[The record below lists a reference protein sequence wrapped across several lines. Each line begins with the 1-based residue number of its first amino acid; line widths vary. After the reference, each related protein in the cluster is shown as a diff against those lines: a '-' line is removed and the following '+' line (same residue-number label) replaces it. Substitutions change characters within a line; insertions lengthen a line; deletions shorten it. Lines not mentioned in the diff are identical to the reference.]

1 MNLKVVPLGLNYL
14 KAEKF
19 RSSVLINVGQQLE
32 VLDQLEAYKKN
43 QGKTA
48 KKLTEKFRVNLERVL
63 VNSYS
68 KEQELLVDDLAE
80 ILSSKYIKSE
90 GKGVEADISFLK
102 EIRNKIEEIQ
112 LTTPYKISEI
122 QLLLQNIQW
131 RLRKLDVR
139 ADFLDRRFRSI
150 MFLRQILM
158 SVFFLIIGM
167 PIYVFG
173 LWHNLIQFK
182 LTDVLVPKIT
192 KDLEYYAPIAVL
204 LGLIMY
210 PLFYTL
216 FYFIGTHYFEF
227 PIYLKV
233 IYLLSM
239 PLSGLYAFSFS
250 KYLDHISY
258 KWKYIFLMINDE
270 KAMLELKEKRDL
282 LRSMIFNIQ

>member
-1 MNLKVVPLGLNYL
+1 MNL
-14 KAEKF
+14 
-19 RSSVLINVGQQLE
+19 
-32 VLDQLEAYKKN
+32 
-43 QGKTA
+43 
-48 KKLTEKFRVNLERVL
+48 
-63 VNSYS
+63 
-68 KEQELLVDDLAE
+68 
-80 ILSSKYIKSE
+80 
-90 GKGVEADISFLK
+90 
-102 EIRNKIEEIQ
+102 
-112 LTTPYKISEI
+112 
-122 QLLLQNIQW
+122 
-131 RLRKLDVR
+131 
-139 ADFLDRRFRSI
+139 
-150 MFLRQILM
+150 
-158 SVFFLIIGM
+158 
-167 PIYVFG
+167 
-173 LWHNLIQFK
+173 NLIQFK

-282 LRSMIFNIQ
+282 LRSMIFKNQ